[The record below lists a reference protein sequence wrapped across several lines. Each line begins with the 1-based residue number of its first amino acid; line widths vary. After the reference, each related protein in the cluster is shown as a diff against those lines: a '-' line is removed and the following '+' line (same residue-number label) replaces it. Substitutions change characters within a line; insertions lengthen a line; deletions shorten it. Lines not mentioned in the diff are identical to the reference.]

1 MNVLLESY
9 TDYPQSATNNAKRAL
24 EWVEKH
30 GWGTC
35 GEATGKK
42 RANQLANR
50 EPISRETIA
59 RMAGFKR
66 HQQHKDVPYSEGCGG
81 LMWDAWGG
89 TSGIE
94 WASNKLN
101 KIKMKEQINSILHK
115 IGLKAV
121 EVKLEQIMTAD
132 GQAALEAEI
141 FEAGQPVFIVNEDER
156 IPLPVGEYAMA
167 DDMILKVAEEG
178 IIASYE
184 KKEMEVEEKE
194 EEVVEEEVAA
204 SENPTETPV
213 AKKIVESVS
222 KETHFAAED
231 QEGEAP
237 SKISEEDKAEII
249 GEIKNLILEEI
260 PSILEDMKKDEEVEM
275 TEETTEEVKE
285 QTELSKPIQHN
296 PENVQPR
303 EQISFNKKE
312 VSLRSKVYDLIS
324 K

>member
-1 MNVLLESY
+1 
-9 TDYPQSATNNAKRAL
+9 
-24 EWVEKH
+24 
-30 GWGTC
+30 
-35 GEATGKK
+35 
-42 RANQLANR
+42 
-50 EPISRETIA
+50 
-59 RMAGFKR
+59 
-66 HQQHKDVPYSEGCGG
+66 
-81 LMWDAWGG
+81 
-89 TSGIE
+89 
-94 WASNKLN
+94 
-101 KIKMKEQINSILHK
+101 MKEQINSILQK
-115 IGLKAV
+115 VGLKAV

-184 KKEMEVEEKE
+184 KKEIEAEEKE
-194 EEVVEEEVAA
+194 EEVVEEEVAG

-222 KETHFAAED
+222 KETHFAAEE

-249 GEIKNLILEEI
+249 GEIKKLILEEI

-285 QTELSKPIQHN
+285 ETELSKPIQHN

>member
-1 MNVLLESY
+1 MN
-9 TDYPQSATNNAKRAL
+9 
-24 EWVEKH
+24 
-30 GWGTC
+30 
-35 GEATGKK
+35 
-42 RANQLANR
+42 
-50 EPISRETIA
+50 
-59 RMAGFKR
+59 
-66 HQQHKDVPYSEGCGG
+66 
-81 LMWDAWGG
+81 
-89 TSGIE
+89 
-94 WASNKLN
+94 
-101 KIKMKEQINSILHK
+101 EQINALLRK

-184 KKEMEVEEKE
+184 KKEMEAEEKE

-204 SENPTETPV
+204 SDNPTETPV
-213 AKKIVESVS
+213 AKKVVESVS
-222 KETHFAAED
+222 KETYFAAEE
-231 QEGEAP
+231 QAP

-249 GEIKNLILEEI
+249 GEIKKLILEEI
-260 PSILEDMKKDEEVEM
+260 PSILEDMKKDEEKEEAEM
-275 TEETTEEVKE
+275 EEEVKE
-285 QTELSKPIQHN
+285 ETELSKPIKHN

>member
-1 MNVLLESY
+1 
-9 TDYPQSATNNAKRAL
+9 
-24 EWVEKH
+24 
-30 GWGTC
+30 
-35 GEATGKK
+35 
-42 RANQLANR
+42 
-50 EPISRETIA
+50 
-59 RMAGFKR
+59 
-66 HQQHKDVPYSEGCGG
+66 
-81 LMWDAWGG
+81 
-89 TSGIE
+89 
-94 WASNKLN
+94 
-101 KIKMKEQINSILHK
+101 MKEQINSILQK
-115 IGLKAV
+115 VGLKAV

-132 GQAALEAEI
+132 GQAALEAEM

-184 KKEMEVEEKE
+184 KKEMEAEEKE

-222 KETHFAAED
+222 KETYFSAE
-231 QEGEAP
+231 EKESLIA
-237 SKISEEDKAEII
+237 ELKAEILA
-249 GEIKNLILEEI
+249 ELKAETKEE
-260 PSILEDMKKDEEVEM
+260 
-275 TEETTEEVKE
+275 EETTEEVTNE
-285 QTELSKPIQHN
+285 VTEEVELSKPIQHN

-303 EQISFNKKE
+303 EQISFNRKE